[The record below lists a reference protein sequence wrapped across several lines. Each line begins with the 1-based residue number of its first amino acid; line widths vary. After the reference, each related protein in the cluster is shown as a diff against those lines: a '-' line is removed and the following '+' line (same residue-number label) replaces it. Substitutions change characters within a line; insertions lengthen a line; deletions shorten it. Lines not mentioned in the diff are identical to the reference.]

1 MKFCIRVSNYNN
13 NGSNNHNNDGNYGKI
28 IKSKLVAVYYI
39 FTKIKVIT
47 FRPHM
52 KLFETLKYILIIIR
66 SKVFP
71 PFRQMLM
78 YTSTHIQMSSSIIKP
93 QLLVGNHESYFMLMV
108 MLCSYF
114 IPKKIVIMYHHNC
127 ALSVYPRI
135 VYR

>member
-52 KLFETLKYILIIIR
+52 KLFETFKYILIIIR

-78 YTSTHIQMSSSIIKP
+78 YTSKHIQMSSSIIKP
-93 QLLVGNHESYFMLMV
+93 QLLVGNHESYFILML

-114 IPKKIVIMYHHNC
+114 SPKK
-127 ALSVYPRI
+127 LL
-135 VYR
+135 